1 MKKQK
6 NVSKDF
12 SETKKLPEI
21 NLMIA
26 KYVWAKGRKWPYT
39 CTLNRVTVIQKVTL
53 EWVT

>member
-26 KYVWAKGRKWPYT
+26 NMSGLKGGSNLIPAP
-39 CTLNRVTVIQKVTL
+39 
-53 EWVT
+53 